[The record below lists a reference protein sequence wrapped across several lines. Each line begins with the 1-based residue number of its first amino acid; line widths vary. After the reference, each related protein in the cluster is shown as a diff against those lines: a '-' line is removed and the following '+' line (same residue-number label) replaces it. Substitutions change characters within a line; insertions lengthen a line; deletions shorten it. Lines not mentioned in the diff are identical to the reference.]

1 METQTIYPRV
11 FCKVSKRNINP
22 ALGEYQDHE
31 HFTKMWL
38 ELPFRISHSGDPTT
52 IHQWIGEE
60 FNWTFK
66 TECGE
71 LIDIEFIKDRE
82 EG

>member
-1 METQTIYPRV
+1 MKNKKLILPIGEEDIRLFEELVIY
-11 FCKVSKRNINP
+11 N
-22 ALGEYQDHE
+22 
-31 HFTKMWL
+31 
-38 ELPFRISHSGDPTT
+38 
-52 IHQWIGEE
+52 GEE